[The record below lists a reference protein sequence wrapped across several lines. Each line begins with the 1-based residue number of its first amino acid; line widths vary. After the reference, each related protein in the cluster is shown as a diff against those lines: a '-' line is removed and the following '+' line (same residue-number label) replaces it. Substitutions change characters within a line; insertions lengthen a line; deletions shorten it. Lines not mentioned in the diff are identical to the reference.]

1 MDVFWAVVRSIAR
14 MRCAECQQIM
24 NQGERERNPYT
35 ADGQPIHHA
44 CKDKKDAK
52 EPSTP

>member
-14 MRCAECQQIM
+14 MRCAVCHQIM

-35 ADGQPIHHA
+35 PDGQPVHQV
-44 CKDKKDAK
+44 CKDKQPK
-52 EPSTP
+52 EQP